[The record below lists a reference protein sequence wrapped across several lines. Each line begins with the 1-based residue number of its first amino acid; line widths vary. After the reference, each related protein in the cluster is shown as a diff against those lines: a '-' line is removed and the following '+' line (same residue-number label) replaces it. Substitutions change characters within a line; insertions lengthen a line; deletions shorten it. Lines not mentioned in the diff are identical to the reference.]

1 MAITLGSNRYGKAE
15 VRMVHVDRSTHSHV
29 LTDLNVS
36 VALSG
41 DLDAA
46 HTAGDNTNVL
56 PTDTQKNTVY
66 AFAAEHG
73 VGAVEDFALRLGRH
87 FVTTPSIT
95 GALVTIEAY
104 PWRRLGPHSFERG
117 GGETRTARVTVTR
130 DDEHV
135 VSGVT
140 GLVLMNT
147 TDSEFVG
154 YIRDRYTTLPEATD
168 RILATSVTAAWR
180 HAAVPARD
188 ASAARPGAS
197 AGATRSAVPA
207 ADWNA
212 SYAAARKALA
222 DAFTG
227 TYSRALQETLF
238 AMGRAVLG
246 SGTGLAEV
254 RLSLPNRH
262 HFLVDTAPFGLRNEG
277 TVFHADDRP
286 YGLIEATVL
295 DDERPEA
302 PRAWTF

>member
-1 MAITLGSNRYGKAE
+1 MAITLGPNRYGKAE
-15 VRMVHVDRSTHSHV
+15 IRMVHVDRTTPSHV

-46 HTAGDNTNVL
+46 HTVGDNSTVL

-73 VGAVEDFALRLGRH
+73 VGAIEDFGLRLARH

-95 GALVTIEAY
+95 RAVVTIEAY
-104 PWRRLGPHSFERG
+104 PWRRLGPHSFQRD
-117 GGETRTARVTVTR
+117 GGESRTARITVA
-130 DDEHV
+130 DGGEHV
-135 VSGVT
+135 ISGVT

-154 YIRDRYTTLPEATD
+154 FIKDRYTTLAEATD

-180 HAAVPARD
+180 HASADPAGD
-188 ASAARPGAS
+188 PAESTAPPTAPGN
-197 AGATRSAVPA
+197 
-207 ADWNA
+207 DWNA
-212 SYAAARKALA
+212 SHAIARKALSE
-222 DAFTG
+222 AFTG

-238 AMGRAVLG
+238 AMGQAVLG
-246 SGTGLAEV
+246 TGKGLAEV

-262 HFLVDTAPFGLRNEG
+262 HFLVDTAPFGLSNEG

-286 YGLIEATVL
+286 YGLIEATVR
-295 DDERPEA
+295 DDELPEA
-302 PRAWTF
+302 PQAWTS